1 MCTTLFITIFSCFYS
16 YQKGFR
22 LFATHF
28 SNFTFKNKKN
38 IMKKFASLLL
48 IAAVIGLMGSCKP
61 KEKCP
66 AYGKAFNKS
75 KHIHS

>member
-1 MCTTLFITIFSCFYS
+1 
-16 YQKGFR
+16 
-22 LFATHF
+22 
-28 SNFTFKNKKN
+28 
-38 IMKKFASLLL
+38 MKKFASLLL